1 MSDDLRPISIQTIPD
16 AIRIMNGSSDGT
28 SLEYHLDFFS
38 FLSLQGYWN
47 FSSTYSLIR
56 YVDGEAA
63 AIILACADPD
73 SREAYILYWGTIPKF
88 RTRKIAQSLFEACC
102 NRLFEAGYVMLYGVS
117 VPDRPVRRYRFIQA
131 APQFDLFDMEARS
144 VTLPEADGRFDVQQV
159 DVPAISRFVIP
170 NGERFHWSQRPSF
183 LNHAASRM
191 QFFGAFEQDT
201 HKAYVVVLPG
211 ASNRAELVDL
221 RSSTEELAPGY
232 ELLRHIF
239 ASTYSPQFTAT
250 HVFDQSYSH
259 RLLSN
264 AGFGVSRRFSML
276 TRDLRATCSTSQQ
289 LKTAPQS
296 EPAAQEKSS
305 PRAAS

>member
-1 MSDDLRPISIQTIPD
+1 
-16 AIRIMNGSSDGT
+16 MNGSSDGT

-47 FSSTYSLIR
+47 FSSTHSLIR
-56 YVDGEAA
+56 YVDGEGA
-63 AIILACADPD
+63 AIILACTDPD

-102 NRLFEAGYVMLYGVS
+102 ERLFEAGYVILYGVS

-144 VTLPEADGRFDVQQV
+144 VALPAADT
-159 DVPAISRFVIP
+159 RFVIQKIDVAAITHFVIP
-170 NGERFHWSQRPSF
+170 DGERFHWTQRPAF

-191 QFFGAFEQDT
+191 QFFGAFERDT
-201 HKAYVVVLPG
+201 LKAYAVALPG
-211 ASNRAELVDL
+211 AANGVELVDL
-221 RSSTEELAPGY
+221 RSSGDLAAGY

-239 ASTYSPQFTAT
+239 TTYSPPFTAT
-250 HVFDQSYSH
+250 HVFDQSHSQK
-259 RLLSN
+259 LLSN
-264 AGFGVSRRFSML
+264 AGFAVSRSFSML
-276 TRDLRATCSTSQQ
+276 TRDLRATCSVPRS
-289 LKTAPQS
+289 LKNSPQS
-296 EPAAQEKSS
+296 EPAPEEKSS

>member
-47 FSSTYSLIR
+47 FSSTHSLIR

-63 AIILACADPD
+63 AIILACTDSE

-88 RTRKIAQSLFEACC
+88 RTRRIAQSLFEACC
-102 NRLFEAGYVMLYGVS
+102 DKLSEAGFVMLYGVS

-144 VTLPEADGRFDVQQV
+144 VSLPIADTPFEVQTV
-159 DVPAISRFVIP
+159 DVATISRFVIP
-170 NGERFHWSQRPSF
+170 DGERFHWSQRPAF
-183 LNHAASRM
+183 LHHAGSRM
-191 QFFGAFEQDT
+191 QLFGAFERGT
-201 HKAYVVVLPG
+201 LKAYAVVLPG

-221 RSSTEELAPGY
+221 RSSTADLAPGH
-232 ELLRHIF
+232 ELLRHIYTK
-239 ASTYSPQFTAT
+239 TYSPPFTAT
-250 HVFDQSYSH
+250 HVFDQSYCQ

-264 AGFGVSRRFSML
+264 AGFAVSRRFSML
-276 TRDLRATCSTSQQ
+276 VRNLSATSPKPE
-289 LKTAPQS
+289 LKNSPRS
-296 EPAAQEKSS
+296 EPAPAEKSS